1 MTKFNDENYKEEN
14 FDYYLSGTQARK
26 LVQGLK
32 NKTAK
37 YGKVILNVRTA
48 VWHQQRTEVGKSGA
62 FEDDT
67 YGDNYF
73 PYSAAG
79 LVPLPWKNFLE
90 TCKEADEVSA
100 LKQKGF
106 AEKGEAKNTSEHGT
120 GINVRYRTSDYGFTN
135 VFIG

>member
-1 MTKFNDENYKEEN
+1 MTKYDEKYKEEN

-26 LVQGLK
+26 VVQGLK
-32 NKTAK
+32 NNPAK
-37 YGKVILNVRTA
+37 YGKVSLYVRTA
-48 VWHQQRTEVGKSGA
+48 VHHQIRTEVGESGA

-100 LKQKGF
+100 LKQQGF
-106 AEKGEAKNTSEHGT
+106 AENGEAKNTSEYGT
-120 GINVRYRTSDYGFTN
+120 GISVRYRLSYGSTY
-135 VFIG
+135 VYIG

>member
-1 MTKFNDENYKEEN
+1 MTNFNDENYKEEN
-14 FDYYLSGTQARK
+14 FDYTLSGTQARK
-26 LVQGLK
+26 IVQGLK
-32 NKTAK
+32 NNPAK
-37 YGKVILNVRTA
+37 YGKVNLYVRTA
-48 VWHQQRTEVGKSGA
+48 VYHQIRTEVGNSGS

-67 YGDNYF
+67 YSDNYF

-79 LVPLPWKNFLE
+79 SVPLPWKNFLE
-90 TCKEADEVSA
+90 TSKEADEVSA

>member
-14 FDYYLSGTQARK
+14 FDYTLSGTQARK
-26 LVQGLK
+26 IVQGLK
-32 NKTAK
+32 NNPAK
-37 YGKVILNVRTA
+37 YGKVYLYVRTA
-48 VWHQQRTEVGKSGA
+48 VYHQIRTEVGNSGS

-67 YGDNYF
+67 YSDTYF

-79 LVPLPWKNFLE
+79 SVPLPWKNFLE

-100 LKQKGF
+100 LKQQGF

>member
-1 MTKFNDENYKEEN
+1 MTKYDEKYKEEN

-26 LVQGLK
+26 VVQGLK
-32 NKTAK
+32 NNPAK
-37 YGKVILNVRTA
+37 YGKVSLYVRTA
-48 VWHQQRTEVGKSGA
+48 VHHQIRTEVGESGA

-79 LVPLPWKNFLE
+79 LVPLPCKTFLE

-100 LKQKGF
+100 LKQQGF
-106 AEKGEAKNTSEHGT
+106 AENGEAKNTSEYGT
-120 GINVRYRTSDYGFTN
+120 GISVRYRLSYGSTY
-135 VFIG
+135 VYIG